1 MGAQLGKRYLHH
13 RVFAELTEYADF
25 YCSLSFSIMNWISQG
40 TKAITNIDTYVY
52 SSIQGTLESIHDILL
67 KGRIND
73 SYALLRK
80 YYDSTII
87 NVYSNLYLSD
97 HFSIDNF
104 IVAQIDNWRKG
115 TETLPDFRIMS
126 KYIKDSSRLSAITN
140 LLHQDKTYQSIR
152 KRCNDHTHYNFYH
165 NVLLNDNEILLQNR
179 LTSLDTFSKDLEDI
193 FIQHF
198 SFVFYLNDH
207 YWMSSDYID
216 SLDVGATPEEG
227 SQYFVAPFIQ
237 NIFDKVIKAK
247 RPDIAKE
254 IKSKSSMNIE

>member
-1 MGAQLGKRYLHH
+1 MSEQLEKKYLNH

-52 SSIQGTLESIHDILL
+52 SSIQGTLESIHDLLL

-80 YYDSTII
+80 YYDSSII

-97 HFSIDNF
+97 HVSIDNF
-104 IVAQIDNWRKG
+104 IVSQIDNWRKG
-115 TETLPDFRIMS
+115 TETLPEFRIMS
-126 KYIKDSSRLSAITN
+126 KYIKDSPRLSAISA
-140 LLHQDKTYQSIR
+140 LLYHDSTYQTIR
-152 KRCNDHTHYNFYH
+152 ERCNDHTHYNYYH

-179 LTSLDTFSKDLEDI
+179 LAFLETFSKDLEDI

-198 SFVFYLNDH
+198 SYVFYLNDH
-207 YWMSSDYID
+207 YWMSSDHID

-237 NIFDKVIKAK
+237 NIFDTVIKAK
-247 RPDIAKE
+247 RPDIANE
-254 IKSKSSMNIE
+254 IKSKSLMTIE